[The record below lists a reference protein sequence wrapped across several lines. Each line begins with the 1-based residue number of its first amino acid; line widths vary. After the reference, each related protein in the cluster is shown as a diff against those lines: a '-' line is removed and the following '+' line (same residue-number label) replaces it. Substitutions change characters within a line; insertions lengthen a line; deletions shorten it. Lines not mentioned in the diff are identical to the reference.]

1 MSPKSPRVDPSVPP
15 DGFELEA
22 DLIRVLANAKR
33 LRMVALLGRGPR
45 TVTEIADDL
54 ELSLQN
60 TSQHLRLLRDRGIVR
75 AHRTGREVF
84 YALSSP
90 VFSQACAVVRE
101 TLIATLPGASP
112 IPNHSEVPSEPP
124 LRSSPPPQ
132 ASRTRSAVP
141 LPR

>member
-1 MSPKSPRVDPSVPP
+1 MSARSARADPSMEP

-33 LRMVALLGRGPR
+33 LRIVALLGSGPR
-45 TVTEIADDL
+45 TVTAIADDL
-54 ELSLQN
+54 DLSLQN

-75 AHRTGREVF
+75 AHRNGREVF

-101 TLIATLPGASP
+101 TLIAALPGASA
-112 IPNHSEVPSEPP
+112 IPDMPPVASEPP
-124 LRSSPPPQ
+124 VRSSTHSV
-132 ASRTRSAVP
+132 AARTRAPVQMS
-141 LPR
+141 R